1 MDKEKAGLFQL
12 FRGLT
17 GRDFVMYHR
26 GREDIVDMVRLF
38 GEVRVERVCDY
49 IILSLKVNK

>member
-12 FRGLT
+12 FRGHP